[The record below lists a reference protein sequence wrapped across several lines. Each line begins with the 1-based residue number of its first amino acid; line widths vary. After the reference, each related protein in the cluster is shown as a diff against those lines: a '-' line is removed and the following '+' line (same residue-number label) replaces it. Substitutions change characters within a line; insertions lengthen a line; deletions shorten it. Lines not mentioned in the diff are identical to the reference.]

1 MWLKITKITIITS
14 YYTANEHKKS
24 FKRNHFTGYIKFFS

>member
-1 MWLKITKITIITS
+1 MRLKITKIIVKTS